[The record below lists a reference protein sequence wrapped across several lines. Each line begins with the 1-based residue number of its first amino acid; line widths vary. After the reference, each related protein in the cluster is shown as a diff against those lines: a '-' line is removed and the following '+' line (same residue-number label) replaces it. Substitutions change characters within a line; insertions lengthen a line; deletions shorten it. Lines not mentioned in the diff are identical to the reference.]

1 MSVHFPQSVIRP
13 LFTWFHHISS
23 TALRL
28 WTTQISNLFT
38 CKSVEIFKAQT
49 TLNFVAIT
57 KQYKKSG
64 RLTIADRC
72 ALIFKVTQG
81 HWLIQWKTYIH
92 DFLLVINLDLSS
104 ISHRLQHMVPRSWK
118 PSHPILRPPDQGT
131 PLNIVIKLNSQI
143 TVV

>member
-81 HWLIQWKTYIH
+81 HWIILSKTYVH
-92 DFLLVINLDLSS
+92 DFLLVINWDLNS
-104 ISHRLQHMVPRSWK
+104 ISYRLQDMVPRSWK
-118 PSHPILRPPDQGT
+118 WPHPNLRPPDQGT
-131 PLNIVIKLNSQI
+131 PSNIVIRLNRQI
-143 TVV
+143 AVV